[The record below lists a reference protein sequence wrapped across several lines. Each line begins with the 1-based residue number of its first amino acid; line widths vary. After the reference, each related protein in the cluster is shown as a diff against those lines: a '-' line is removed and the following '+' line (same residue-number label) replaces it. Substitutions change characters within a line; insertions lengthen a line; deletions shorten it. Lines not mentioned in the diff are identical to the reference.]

1 MSKIEFLSHSI
12 SEKSPTYGNKNA
24 AQIEALS
31 SISEGDT
38 ANSSKWTFQTNHIGT
53 HIDFPKHFCKEG
65 KSLSDYPADFWIFNR
80 IGYLKSDL
88 ESFEK
93 DIQNLPLDLEIIL
106 WESGFG
112 KFREEEI
119 YWSQQPVIPSHFAD
133 LLKNRFSN
141 LRAFGFDMISLTSQ
155 LNKVEGKKVHQKFL
169 CDHQIIVIEDMK
181 LNLTNPILN
190 QLIISPWQIEKTDG
204 APCTIFG
211 IFS

>member
-1 MSKIEFLSHSI
+1 MSKIKFLSHSI
-12 SEKSPTYGNKNA
+12 SEESPTYGNKNA

-53 HIDFPKHFCKEG
+53 HIDFPKHFCNEG

-88 ESFEK
+88 DSFEK
-93 DIQNLPLDLEIIL
+93 NIQNLPIDLEILL

-112 KFREEEI
+112 KFRGEEI
-119 YWSQQPVIPSHFAD
+119 YWSQQLVIPSHFAD
-133 LLKNRFSN
+133 LIRKRFPY

-155 LNKVEGKKVHQKFL
+155 LNKTEGKKAHTKFL
-169 CDHQIIVIEDMK
+169 CEHQIIVIEDMK
-181 LNLTNPILN
+181 LNLTNHMLK
-190 QLIISPWQIEKTDG
+190 QLIISPWQIEDADG
-204 APCTIFG
+204 APCTILG
-211 IFS
+211 VL